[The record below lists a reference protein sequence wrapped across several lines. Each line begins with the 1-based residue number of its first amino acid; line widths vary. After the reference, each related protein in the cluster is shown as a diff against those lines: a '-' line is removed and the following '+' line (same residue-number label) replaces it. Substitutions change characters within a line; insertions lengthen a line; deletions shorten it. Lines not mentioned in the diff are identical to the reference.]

1 MKTTIKILVH
11 LVFLLTYTL
20 SACIK
25 SDDFSIPKTPCT
37 EPSIQQTKTVAHINT
52 LATDRPSRYLN
63 PDIISAYVVS
73 TDRDKQFYQAIH
85 LVTQPDSLAIK
96 VLAEPL
102 GLGHYTQYGIGKKVY
117 LNLEGLY
124 LQKRNGL
131 LHIGSLIQEN
141 LASIPKATVKK
152 TIIPTC
158 NPLSED
164 DFVVKTT
171 IGEIQKSHSLNGQ
184 LIELSAVQFNDQSL
198 GKPYNEDPSNYTNR
212 QIIDSTG
219 QTLFVRTHRQA
230 VFSTNL
236 VPFHSGTIKGIL
248 IKTATADYLIPRQQ
262 SDIELN
268 DERFT
273 VQKNSEPLVDTQGN
287 LVFPG
292 ADFEDWTVFLA
303 QLNSYGLHEYAS
315 HSIGT
320 GLENSNALSII
331 GSTRKNEYLFTVE
344 NVQRIP
350 DGTTTLSFYLK
361 GSSSAKSLS
370 INLYK
375 ANGYHYEVFNL
386 GTITRDKTLKKA
398 LKSTTKPENGQADYS
413 GTIDTKGQWVKI
425 TLDLRDVRYN
435 QTGKENFF
443 SLKVGSNSDYNLLI
457 DDIVFEQKQA
467 YRTDK

>member
-1 MKTTIKILVH
+1 MKATIKILVH
-11 LVFLLTYTL
+11 LVFMLTYTL

-25 SDDFSIPKTPCT
+25 SDDFSIPKTDCT
-37 EPSIQQTKTVAHINT
+37 EPYIQQTKTVAHINA
-52 LATDRPSRYLN
+52 LATDRPSRYRL

-73 TDRDKQFYQAIH
+73 TDREKQFYQAIH

-96 VLAEPL
+96 VLAEPS
-102 GLGHYTQYGIGKKVY
+102 GLGHYTQYAVGKKVY
-117 LNLEGLY
+117 LNLDGLH

-141 LASIPKATVKK
+141 LASISKANVKK

-171 IGEIQKSHSLNGQ
+171 IAEIQKSKSLNGQ
-184 LIELSAVQFNDQSL
+184 LIELSAVQFNDQDL
-198 GKPYNEDPSNYTNR
+198 GKPYNEDQSNYTDR

-219 QTLFVRTHRQA
+219 QTLMARTNRQA

-236 VPFHSGTIKGIL
+236 VSSNSGKIKGVL
-248 IKTATADYLIPRQQ
+248 IKTAATTYLIPRQQ
-262 SDIELN
+262 SDIELT
-268 DERFT
+268 EVRFT
-273 VQKNSEPLVDTQGN
+273 VQKTPEPLVDTPGN

-292 ADFEDWTVFLA
+292 TDFEDWDIFLA
-303 QLNSYGLHEYAS
+303 QLNAYGLHEYAS

-331 GSTRKNEYLFTVE
+331 GSTHKNEYLFTAE

-350 DGTTTLSFYLK
+350 DGTTKLSFYLK
-361 GSSSAKSLS
+361 GTSSGKSLS

-375 ANGYHYEVFNL
+375 ANGYHYEVFNV
-386 GTITRDKTLKKA
+386 GTITRDKTIKKA

-443 SLKVGSNSDYNLLI
+443 SIKIGSNSDYNLLI
-457 DDIVFEQKQA
+457 DDILFEQK
-467 YRTDK
+467 

>member
-1 MKTTIKILVH
+1 MKFTIKILVH
-11 LVFLLTYTL
+11 HVFLLTYTL
-20 SACIK
+20 SACVK
-25 SDDFSIPKTPCT
+25 SDDFSIPKIDCT
-37 EPSIQQTKTVAHINT
+37 EPHIQQTQTVAHINA
-52 LATDRPSRYLN
+52 LATDRPSRYIL

-73 TDRDKQFYQAIH
+73 TDHEKQFYQAIH
-85 LVTQPDSLAIK
+85 LVTQTDSLAIK

-131 LHIGSLIQEN
+131 LQIGSLIQEN
-141 LASIPKATVKK
+141 LASIPKASVKN
-152 TIIPTC
+152 TLIATC
-158 NPLSED
+158 QASTEE
-164 DFVVKTT
+164 DFVTHT
-171 IGEIQKSHSLNGQ
+171 SIEEILRSDSYIGQ
-184 LIELSAVQFNDQSL
+184 LIELSVAQFTDQCI
-198 GKPYNEDPSNYTNR
+198 GKPYNEDTSSYTDR

-219 QTLFVRTHRQA
+219 KTLLVRTHRQA

-236 VPFHSGTIKGIL
+236 IPSNSGTIKGI
-248 IKTATADYLIPRQQ
+248 ISKTGTTFYLIPRQE
-262 SDIELN
+262 SDIQLN
-268 DERFT
+268 NSRFT
-273 VQKNSEPLVDTQGN
+273 IEKNSEPVAETQGN

-292 ADFEDWTVFLA
+292 ADFEDWDTFLA

-331 GSTRKNEYLFTVE
+331 GITRKNDYLFTAE

-350 DGTTTLSFYLK
+350 DGTTKLSFHLK
-361 GSSSAKSLS
+361 GTSSAKSLS

-386 GTITRDKTLKKA
+386 GTVSRDKTIKKA

-443 SLKVGSNSDYNLLI
+443 SIKIGSNSDYNLLI
-457 DDIVFEQKQA
+457 DDIVFEQK
-467 YRTDK
+467 